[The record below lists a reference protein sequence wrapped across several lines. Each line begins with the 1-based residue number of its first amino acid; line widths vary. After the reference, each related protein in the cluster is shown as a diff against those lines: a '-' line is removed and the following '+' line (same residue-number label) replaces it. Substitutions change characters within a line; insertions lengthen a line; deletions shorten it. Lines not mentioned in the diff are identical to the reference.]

1 MRPNRAPGTRGA
13 ASFRWAA
20 IILGVWLSCPIAAR
34 AQMETLVTNLSRVKS
49 LTRAQAGTGIPLR
62 IQGTVVCYDA
72 GWHQLYLHDG
82 VESCYFK
89 ADDFGI
95 QPDVGQSVQITGVAL
110 GNTSFTNM
118 SLTLLGKSSLPMPK
132 KLLLSELAREH
143 GEWIETHGRLLST
156 ENSRGRLAL
165 LLHDRGQNALAY
177 VLGGPVT
184 NDIQPLLNC
193 EVMIRGINASKTN
206 RQGLESP
213 LIFVSGM
220 QQVSVLSGPQP
231 KFSQVP
237 VSSIG
242 SLLNRELGVW
252 TNAWIHV
259 NGLVVS
265 YEPGKSLVLKD
276 PTGVIRA
283 KVIQLTELHSD
294 ARADVWG
301 YLETS
306 GDETILNNAYF
317 EVVPAPAQAAGLV
330 AVDPS
335 ARERFPAVLD
345 QLTQVLKL
353 SREEAA
359 LKLPVRLRG
368 IITYADPEWRNGFLQ
383 DKTGA
388 LYVDLDPGL
397 KNLRSGQWVEL
408 QGQTSP
414 GGFAPEVLSSA
425 VEVLGTTN
433 LPAPVRVDLEDLADG
448 HLDAHWVEMDGVVRR
463 VEELSGHVSLS
474 LMTPKGRFKAII
486 PGIDSK
492 MLPANLI
499 DAQVSVQGACT
510 SELNVRRQLSGITL
524 HAPGLT
530 HVKILEPP
538 PSDPFAIETTPLAA
552 VATFDPNRLAG
563 RRVKVRGV
571 VTLRMPGQGFILQ
584 DETGGMRVLA
594 RQTNQVAIGDSL
606 EVLGFPAIGEFSPYL
621 EEGVFREMGPGRLPS
636 PKLTRADQIL
646 LHGSE
651 DALLVELR
659 ARLLQSV
666 PRSANP
672 QIVLQDGPIIFTAH
686 LAAPAARSEVP
697 ALQSGSLL
705 RLIGVCAIQ
714 GGEHHEPQSFRLQLR
729 RPDDIELLETP
740 PWWTARHAFVL
751 AASLMIAVAAALAW
765 VFLLRR
771 QVQTQTS
778 LIRQKLEDEAALE
791 QRFQE
796 LFENA
801 NDMLYTH
808 DPQGCIT
815 SINQTGERLL
825 QRPRREILAR
835 NLVDFVAAEQQ
846 PAARQWLESVVKGTA
861 PPTTEFDF
869 NSASGQTFTLE
880 ISTRLIEENGRL
892 LEVEGSARDI
902 TERKRLEREILE
914 ISNREQRRIGHDL
927 HDGIC
932 QQLAGIAFMTS
943 NLADELEE
951 RGAGESIEAEKISG
965 LLNKVVTQT
974 RGVAQGLFPVRLES
988 HGLVSALEELAA
1000 NASELFKINCRFTTH
1015 APPAE
1020 VDNGIALHLY
1030 YIVLEA
1036 VANASKHGQPRN
1048 IEITLEPMGSRYRL
1062 TIQDDGVGFSPSEKA
1077 SGGMG
1082 IGIMR
1087 YRARVIDATLTLQS
1101 APGSGT
1107 AVSCLFLPWAGEV
1120 SRNGEHK
1127 PELVSAK

>member
-1 MRPNRAPGTRGA
+1 
-13 ASFRWAA
+13 
-20 IILGVWLSCPIAAR
+20 
-34 AQMETLVTNLSRVKS
+34 
-49 LTRAQAGTGIPLR
+49 
-62 IQGTVVCYDA
+62 
-72 GWHQLYLHDG
+72 
-82 VESCYFK
+82 
-89 ADDFGI
+89 
-95 QPDVGQSVQITGVAL
+95 
-110 GNTSFTNM
+110 
-118 SLTLLGKSSLPMPK
+118 
-132 KLLLSELAREH
+132 
-143 GEWIETHGRLLST
+143 
-156 ENSRGRLAL
+156 
-165 LLHDRGQNALAY
+165 
-177 VLGGPVT
+177 
-184 NDIQPLLNC
+184 
-193 EVMIRGINASKTN
+193 
-206 RQGLESP
+206 
-213 LIFVSGM
+213 
-220 QQVSVLSGPQP
+220 
-231 KFSQVP
+231 
-237 VSSIG
+237 
-242 SLLNRELGVW
+242 
-252 TNAWIHV
+252 
-259 NGLVVS
+259 
-265 YEPGKSLVLKD
+265 
-276 PTGVIRA
+276 
-283 KVIQLTELHSD
+283 
-294 ARADVWG
+294 
-301 YLETS
+301 
-306 GDETILNNAYF
+306 
-317 EVVPAPAQAAGLV
+317 
-330 AVDPS
+330 
-335 ARERFPAVLD
+335 
-345 QLTQVLKL
+345 
-353 SREEAA
+353 
-359 LKLPVRLRG
+359 
-368 IITYADPEWRNGFLQ
+368 
-383 DKTGA
+383 
-388 LYVDLDPGL
+388 VDLDPSL
-397 KNLRSGQWVEL
+397 KNLHSGQWVEL
-408 QGQTSP
+408 RGQTSP

-425 VEVLGTTN
+425 VEVLGMTN

-486 PGIDSK
+486 PGIDSRG
-492 MLPANLI
+492 LPANLI
-499 DAQVSVQGACT
+499 DAQVSIQGACT

-524 HAPGLT
+524 HAPGIA
-530 HVKILEPP
+530 HVKIIEPP

-621 EEGVFREMGPGRLPS
+621 EEGVFREIGPGRLPP

-651 DALLVELR
+651 DALLVEIR

-686 LAAPAARSEVP
+686 LTAPAARSEVP

-705 RLIGVCAIQ
+705 RLTGVCAIQ

-729 RPDDIELLETP
+729 SPEDIGLLETP

-771 QVQTQTS
+771 QVQTQTT

-808 DPQGCIT
+808 DPEGRIT

-825 QRPRREILAR
+825 QRPRREILSR
-835 NLVDFVAAEQQ
+835 NLVEFVAAEQQ
-846 PAARQWLESVVKGTA
+846 PAARQWLESVLKGAA

-869 NSASGQTFTLE
+869 NSSSGQRVTLE
-880 ISTRLIEENGRL
+880 ISTRLIEQKGQL
-892 LEVEGSARDI
+892 LEVEGIARDI

-951 RGAGESIEAEKISG
+951 RGAGESSEAEKISG

-1000 NASELFKINCRFTTH
+1000 NASELFKINCRFKTH
-1015 APPAE
+1015 APPGE
-1020 VDNGIALHLY
+1020 VDNGVALHLY

-1036 VANASKHGQPRN
+1036 VANASKHGEARH
-1048 IEITLEPMGSRYRL
+1048 IEITLEPAGSRYRL
-1062 TIQDDGVGFSPSEKA
+1062 AIHDDGLGFSPSEKA
-1077 SGGMG
+1077 IGGMG

-1087 YRARVIDATLTLQS
+1087 YRARVIGATLSLHS

-1107 AVSCLFLPWAGEV
+1107 EVSCLFLPGPGEV
-1120 SRNGEHK
+1120 SHNGEHK
-1127 PELVSAK
+1127 TELASAK